1 MKNFATA
8 TKATATALNSSG
20 SAAEENAKYLE
31 SIEARVTAVSAAF
44 QQMSLKVVDSDL
56 VKGILDIVKAFA
68 QFGSTDFGSAITQ
81 ITLLSGV
88 SWGGLQLLGNSIL
101 PGTIGAFKTFNAVL
115 KAGSIATVA
124 SAAGTS
130 ALAVGLSASLPIIL
144 GVTAAIVGLT
154 VAIKALIASD
164 EAANPS
170 IEELYNN
177 MQEANA
183 SLKTAEEN
191 YQKATE
197 RLQEL
202 NATPFEDRT
211 TEMQA
216 EIDKLESLIEYYEA
230 LIEVREGTAQ
240 GATADYIT
248 GVEQQGIKQGVTVTS
263 PIKTGKKTSEGLD
276 EVIQW
281 TQIYRDEE
289 SAIIGAA
296 TALAKYNNTIVDIDD
311 QVQAKKELQKFGVI
325 FSDNTITVNEL
336 KDGYDSL
343 YSEILKNKKLN
354 PSLISQY
361 EDLTESGKKYAE
373 ALQEQKDRGIA
384 LTKEQQEYLDSYNN
398 LIDLYNVN
406 IRLAD
411 IVTNSTNSQTSA
423 VNQAASALSI
433 YAQNL
438 LAASAA
444 YQLFKAQM
452 EATGDY
458 DDGFKGLVSVFGELN
473 GEYEKGQ
480 VGSRAFLT
488 ALELLTGQSFDSS
501 TATEYLNEHL
511 ETLNLLFGDSE
522 SGGTGLITAMQ
533 KLQAEGKLTGASIK
547 EVDGNL
553 EISVDSFSDLADSLG
568 ISESSLYALTQA
580 LKVMGIDFE
589 YGTEDI
595 LDNVSKL
602 GDGIVEN
609 LGDKTIV
616 NFEKFVEKAQE
627 AGMSTD
633 EISQIGDVLSNASN
647 VDLTNVN
654 EGLTLLESSSGEASG
669 SADDLTGSLEDIG
682 GTAGGIDSTASSMQT
697 LSDNISSAA
706 GSATSLYRNLSNVS
720 GLKFPSLFGMHFAE
734 GTDNAP
740 EGDSLVNEEGPEL
753 IQSGDKA
760 YIAGNGNPAI
770 THLNKGDIVYTADET
785 KNILR
790 NRSINDVIQSHKT
803 GIGNGSSSI
812 SLRTGISSVK
822 PLTISASTLKQFSTK
837 KSTGGSSTKADTSS
851 SSKSA
856 KEEFDE
862 WLKAKKHALAM
873 DEITEE
879 EYYTDLEKMNE
890 KYFKDSKE
898 YQDEYWRYQEE
909 VYKWRKSQLENENK
923 LLQKQIDLEKALSEL
938 AKAKEQKILV
948 YKDGRFQ
955 YVQDI
960 DAIDEAQRN
969 VSKLK
974 ADLGYASGTSS
985 SSAGIHLVGENGPEL
1000 RVLNSGDGIIPADA
1014 TKNLLSL
1021 AQMSVSK
1028 LSGDLNKAMQV
1039 LYSFNIDNLSL
1050 PDVTNASEFFEGLKN
1065 YAYQYSY
1072 AQ

>member
-1 MKNFATA
+1 MTNFATA
-8 TKATATALNSSG
+8 TNASATALHASG
-20 SAAEENAKYLE
+20 SAAEENARYLE
-31 SIEARVTAVSAAF
+31 SIEARATAVSAAF
-44 QQMSLKVVDSDL
+44 QQMSLKVVDSNL

-101 PGTIGAFKTFNAVL
+101 PGIIGAFRTFNAVL

-130 ALAVGLSASLPIIL
+130 ALAVGLSSALPVIL
-144 GVTAAIVGLT
+144 GVTTAIVGLIA
-154 VAIKALIASD
+154 VIKGIKSAY
-164 EAANPS
+164 EEANPS
-170 IEELYNN
+170 VEQAYAN
-177 MQEANA
+177 MQEANE
-183 SLKTAEEN
+183 SLSSAEKK
-191 YQKATE
+191 YTE
-197 RLQEL
+197 AKNKLEEL

-211 TEMQA
+211 AEMQA
-216 EIDKLESLIEYYEA
+216 EIDKLQSLVEYYEA
-230 LIEVREGTAQ
+230 VKEAREGKATQSTAS
-240 GATADYIT
+240 YIKS
-248 GVEQQGIKQGVTVTS
+248 VESEGFKQGINVSGVVKTGGVT
-263 PIKTGKKTSEGLD
+263 KEGLA
-276 EVIQW
+276 EVKEF
-281 TQIYRDEE
+281 TGLYKDLE
-289 SAIIGAA
+289 SAVIAAASAEAKFNGNII
-296 TALAKYNNTIVDIDD
+296 DISDI
-311 QVQAKKELQKFGVI
+311 QKASVELQRYGYI
-325 FSDNTITVNEL
+325 FEDNTISTFQLQTQLNDFRFEL
-336 KDGYDSL
+336 LETKEL
-343 YSEILKNKKLN
+343 T

-361 EDLTESGKKYAE
+361 EKLISTGKEYAE
-373 ALQEQKDRGIA
+373 ALQEQKEKGVE
-384 LTKEQQEYLDSYNN
+384 LTFEQRNFLTTWDLVNATYNAYKN
-398 LIDLYNVN
+398 NIEEVID
-406 IRLAD
+406 
-411 IVTNSTNSQTSA
+411 STNSQVSVTE
-423 VNQAASALSI
+423 QAASALST
-433 YAQNL
+433 YAKNL

-444 YQLFKAQM
+444 YQLFKDQM
-452 EATGDY
+452 ETTGDY
-458 DDGFKGLVSVFGELN
+458 DDSFKGLVSVFGELN

-480 VGSRAFLT
+480 VGSTAFLT
-488 ALELLTGQSFDSS
+488 ALELLTGQTFTSS
-501 TATEYLNEHL
+501 EAVEYMNTHL
-511 ETLNLLFGDSE
+511 DTLQLLFGDSE
-522 SGGTGLITAMQ
+522 SGGIGLITA
-533 KLQAEGKLTGASIK
+533 LQDLGYATLDA
-547 EVDGNL
+547 DGNL
-553 EISVDSFSDLADSLG
+553 QVSIDDFSSLASELG
-568 ISESSLYALTQA
+568 ISEGALYSLTQA

-595 LDNVSKL
+595 LKNVSEL

-760 YIAGNGNPAI
+760 YIAGDGNPSI
-770 THLNKGDIVYTADET
+770 VHLNKGDIVYTADET

-790 NRSINDVIQSHKT
+790 NRSINDVIQSHK
-803 GIGNGSSSI
+803 IGSGSSPV
-812 SLRTGISSVK
+812 SLRTGISNVK
-822 PLTISASTLKQFSTK
+822 SLTISSAILKQLGTNKYAK
-837 KSTGGSSTKADTSS
+837 KSTGGSAAKTETSS
-851 SSKSA
+851 SSKSI

-879 EYYTDLEKMNE
+879 EYYTELEKMNE
-890 KYFKDSKE
+890 KYFKNSKE

-909 VYKWRKSQLENENK
+909 VYKWRKSQLDDENK
-923 LLQKQIDLEKALSEL
+923 LLEKQIDLEKALSEL

-974 ADLGYASGTSS
+974 SDLGYASGTSS
-985 SSAGIHLVGENGPEL
+985 ASSGIHLVGENGPEL

>member
-8 TKATATALNSSG
+8 TNATATALNSSG
-20 SAAEENAKYLE
+20 SAAEENARYLE
-31 SIEARVTAVSAAF
+31 SIEARATAVSAAF

-68 QFGSTDFGSAITQ
+68 QLGSTDIGAGITQ
-81 ITLLSGV
+81 ILLLSGV
-88 SWGGLQLLGNSIL
+88 SWGGLMLLGNSIL
-101 PGTIGAFKTFNAVL
+101 PGIIGGFKVFNSVL
-115 KAGSIATVA
+115 K
-124 SAAGTS
+124 GTT
-130 ALAVGLSASLPIIL
+130 LAVAAADVGIKSTLLAGFAASLPVIL
-144 GVTAAIVGLT
+144 GVTAAIVTL
-154 VAIKALIASD
+154 VAIIKGIKSAY
-164 EAANPS
+164 EEANPS
-170 IEELYNN
+170 VAEATANMQQAQQALQSTEKAYQNAKVKLEELN
-177 MQEANA
+177 
-183 SLKTAEEN
+183 SI
-191 YQKATE
+191 
-197 RLQEL
+197 
-202 NATPFEDRT
+202 PFEDRT
-211 TEMQA
+211 TEIQM
-216 EIDKLESLIEYYEA
+216 EIDELESLIEYYETLAQIRQGTYGKSREQYIKAVEKEGFETEGYDVTFGPVDRRITQSYDSLSEAVTETA
-230 LIEVREGTAQ
+230 LQ
-240 GATADYIT
+240 YYNL
-248 GVEQQGIKQGVTVTS
+248 
-263 PIKTGKKTSEGLD
+263 TGKVIEFETIAEG
-276 EVIQW
+276 Q
-281 TQIYRDEE
+281 
-289 SAIIGAA
+289 
-296 TALAKYNNTIVDIDD
+296 
-311 QVQAKKELQKFGVI
+311 QKLEKIGVI
-325 FSDNTITVNEL
+325 FEKSKISTSNLAKEMHSLSLEMLQNKEVTPRMASEYEKLMQMATPYADKLKEKRLEGVHALKQEEIEFLNWYGQLETAYKRLNEF
-336 KDGYDSL
+336 
-343 YSEILKNKKLN
+343 
-354 PSLISQY
+354 
-361 EDLTESGKKYAE
+361 AE
-373 ALQEQKDRGIA
+373 FNQNA
-384 LTKEQQEYLDSYNN
+384 
-398 LIDLYNVN
+398 
-406 IRLAD
+406 
-411 IVTNSTNSQTSA
+411 TNSINSQTSA
-423 VNQAASALSI
+423 TEQAASTLSTF
-433 YAQNL
+433 AQNL

-444 YQLFKAQM
+444 YQLFKDQM

-458 DDGFKGLVSVFGELN
+458 DDSFKGLVSVFGELN

-568 ISESSLYALTQA
+568 ISETSLYALTQA

-790 NRSINDVIQSHKT
+790 NRSINDVIQSHKI
-803 GIGNGSSSI
+803 GIGSGSSSV

-822 PLTISASTLKQFSTK
+822 PLTISTSTLKQLGTNQYAK
-837 KSTGGSSTKADTSS
+837 KSAGGSSTKADSS

-879 EYYTDLEKMNE
+879 EYYTELEKMNE

-898 YQDEYWRYQEE
+898 YQDEYWKYQEE

-985 SSAGIHLVGENGPEL
+985 ASAGIHLVGENGPEL

-1028 LSGDLNKAMQV
+1028 LSGDFNKAMQV